1 VKSLA
6 TANRDEIVFRWAIA
20 NRANSWQASR
30 VTGMRAWAGAG
41 LIFAMACLDASAQSP
56 RAPKALPVAEPA
68 RPVAIPAKRL
78 NVTAAGISLD
88 GVAFDSRSHR
98 LAVADQAHGPATQWL
113 DSSEAGS
120 KTSGLAAVN
129 AGFFTPE
136 GAPLGLVVSR
146 GESIGNWNGA
156 SSLGAGLW
164 FEDATGRMMLARRE
178 TIGAVAARKMH
189 ELIQAGPMLVDRRKP
204 VGGLDDEKVS
214 ARTVLL
220 WDGGCRWFMART
232 SPCTLDDLAD
242 ALGIASPVGW
252 PVHMALNL
260 DGGRSAELWISDK
273 IPGGPAFIRPLWNK
287 PVRNFLVLHPRR

>member
-1 VKSLA
+1 M
-6 TANRDEIVFRWAIA
+6 
-20 NRANSWQASR
+20 ASC
-30 VTGMRAWAGAG
+30 V
-41 LIFAMACLDASAQSP
+41 DASAQSP
-56 RAPKALPVAEPA
+56 RVLKALPVEESPLPA
-68 RPVAIPAKRL
+68 VIPAKRL
-78 NVTAAGISLD
+78 SVTASGISFE

-98 LAVADQAHGPATQWL
+98 LAVADQARGPASQWL

-120 KTSGLAAVN
+120 KTGGLAAVN

-146 GESIGNWNGA
+146 GIAIGNWNGA

-178 TIGAVAARKMH
+178 AIGATAARKMR
-189 ELIQAGPMLVDRRKP
+189 ELIQAGPILVDRRKP

-220 WDGGCRWFMART
+220 WDGGHRWFMART
-232 SPCTLDDLAD
+232 TPCTLGDLAD
-242 ALGIASPVGW
+242 ALGIASPAGW

-273 IPGGPAFIRPLWNK
+273 IPGGPAFTRPLWNK